1 MKRWP
6 DLVGGVKRL
15 ESALAA
21 RVEGAAR
28 HVTRTTSRAPLEIV
42 YAIVDA
48 IEQEAQPAGRGRRVF
63 PFTVVRVSLAAPTP
77 RAKAHLQAALDGP
90 PDLAARVVERLH
102 AAGCASPALTVTLA
116 FVPRARQDWPQPE
129 FQLEFATQPAPAVEP
144 AAPSVRLVL
153 DVVHGLAAQPSYT
166 FTAFP
171 IAIGRGTEVQ
181 NAHRQLI
188 RRNDVAFC
196 DSGDAITSTVSR
208 RHARIERDAATGA
221 LRLYDEGSAQ
231 GTNVVRQGRVFV
243 VPCGARGLRL
253 EPGDE
258 IALGQARLSVKAVS
272 PSLG

>member
-6 DLVGGVKRL
+6 DLIAGANRL

-21 RVEGAAR
+21 RAEGAAR
-28 HVTRTTSRAPLEIV
+28 RVTRSTSRAPLEIV
-42 YAIVDA
+42 HAIVDA
-48 IEQEAQPAGRGRRVF
+48 VELETHPAGRGRQVF
-63 PFTVVRVSLAAPTP
+63 PFTAIRVSVAASTP
-77 RAKAHLQAALDGP
+77 RVKAHLQAALDGP
-90 PDLAARVVERLH
+90 PDLRARILERLH

-129 FQLEFATQPAPAVEP
+129 FQLEFATQPAPPVEL
-144 AAPSVRLVL
+144 AAASVRLEL
-153 DVVHGLAAQPSYT
+153 EVVHGAASQPSYT

-171 IAIGRGTEVQ
+171 VAIGRGAEVY

-188 RRNDVAFC
+188 RRNDVVWS
-196 DSGDAITSTVSR
+196 DSSDAITSTVSR

-231 GTNVVRQGRVFV
+231 GTSVMRQGRVFV
-243 VPCGARGLRL
+243 VPRGARGLRI

-258 IALGQARLSVKAVS
+258 IVLGQARLRVTALSQVLA
-272 PSLG
+272 